1 MCGLAGI
8 VSSEISEEKR
18 HIIVSRMMQ
27 YIQNRGP
34 DEKGIYSYKES
45 TFGFAFLS
53 IISATVGNNLF
64 VIFQEKINFG

>member
-27 YIQNRGP
+27 FIENRGS
-34 DEKGIYSYKES
+34 DEKIISSYKES
-45 TFGFAFLS
+45 TFGFARLS
-53 IISATVGNNLF
+53 IEKLIMAVSHFYTERNLHSP
-64 VIFQEKINFG
+64 